1 MRSLKMFLALAAI
14 YIVTPA
20 FSQEDITAILNT
32 EKQPVERVRATF
44 KTTRIINIQTNE
56 TVHKRT
62 LDFRVAHRFGA
73 IGNGSGGNGHNLYGF
88 DISTDIRIAF
98 EYGITDKIGIG
109 AKASYSSIG
118 TAATQTFL
126 GGVIN
131 WHSNIEDNDA
141 LDFYTGATVGVPFTS
156 GNGISATGNLSILA
170 QLGVRYYFTEQIG
183 GFAELGYAILNP
195 IGSDKL
201 AGNVGISFK
210 F

>member
-1 MRSLKMFLALAAI
+1 MKKI
-14 YIVTPA
+14 YCLFTFSFIICVCSNKVKAQA
-20 FSQEDITAILNT
+20 FEQGTMIA
-32 EKQPVERVRATF
+32 
-44 KTTRIINIQTNE
+44 
-56 TVHKRT
+56 
-62 LDFRVAHRFGA
+62 
-73 IGNGSGGNGHNLYGF
+73 SGGITLF
-88 DISTDIRIAF
+88 QTAQTPIFATF

-183 GFAELGYAILNP
+183 AFAELGYAILNP
-195 IGSDKL
+195 IGTDKL